1 MPKDVRL
8 MPKKSKALALV
19 PASARRPATTIP
31 VAPLQIPHRIR
42 EGIKEFEQQIGGR
55 RALIEALSSADAA
68 EDIAEILTILA
79 DPKYDTVSL
88 AKLCAQ
94 AGISPGQLF
103 GAFKKAALVRGQIL
117 GSLEAAKLVPT
128 VVREIGKTCVPY
140 DEPCER
146 CNGAGYIESGEEKVS
161 ARACTACNG
170 VGSIHHAGDHE
181 QQRTILELT
190 GLIQKGSGVAVN
202 VQTNNL
208 LPQQGSVGGSLEQLQ
223 QAVSE
228 LIYTRPQNPSPVEAE
243 VLPSP
248 PDATPD
254 G

>member
-1 MPKDVRL
+1 MS
-8 MPKKSKALALV
+8 KKSKAIALV
-19 PASARRPATTIP
+19 PASARRPVTTIP

-42 EGIKEFEQQIGGR
+42 EGIKEFEDALGGR
-55 RALIEALSSADAA
+55 KALIEALSSADAA

-79 DPKYDTVSL
+79 DPKYDKDPL
-88 AKLCAQ
+88 AKLCAH

-103 GAFKKAALVRGQIL
+103 GAFKKAALIRGQIL
-117 GSLEAAKLVPT
+117 GTLKAAELVPR
-128 VVREIGKTCVPY
+128 VVEEIGKTCVPY

-146 CNGAGYIESGEEKVS
+146 CNGAGYIESGEEKVA

-170 VGSIHHAGDHE
+170 VGSIHHAGDHD

-208 LPQQGSVGGSLEQLQ
+208 LPSQGSVGGSLEQLQ

-228 LIYTRPQNPSPVEAE
+228 LIYTRPSPPPVEAE
-243 VLPSP
+243 VVSSP
-248 PDATPD
+248 PDGDQPD
-254 G
+254 